1 MGFRWIAWNA
11 EHIAE
16 HGVSVNEAQFVVTSA
31 GRPYPEYLGDG
42 RYLVRGKT
50 AAGAYVQVI
59 FIRDPDTDDIF
70 VIHARPLSS
79 SEKRQFRRRRH
90 G

>member
-16 HGVSVNEAQFVVTSA
+16 HGMSVDEAEFVVTGA

-42 RYLVRGKT
+42 RFLVRGQT
-50 AAGAYVQVI
+50 AAGEYLQVI

-70 VIHARPLSS
+70 CDSRPTVD
-79 SEKRQFRRRRH
+79 RP
-90 G
+90 